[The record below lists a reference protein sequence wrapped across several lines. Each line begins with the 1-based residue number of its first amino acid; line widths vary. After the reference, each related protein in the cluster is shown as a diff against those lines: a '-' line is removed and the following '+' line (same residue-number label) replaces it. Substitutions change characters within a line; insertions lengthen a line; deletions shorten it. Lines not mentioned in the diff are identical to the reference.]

1 MRELDLIA
9 IVGAGRLG
17 TALAA
22 ALTAAGHAV
31 LGPLGR
37 GADARDAS
45 AVLLCV
51 PDGEIADAAA
61 ALTPG
66 PLVGH
71 CSGATGLDV
80 LAPHEAFSLHP
91 LMTVPTGADPARF
104 AGAGCAIDGT
114 TPRALAA
121 AEALATALRMRP
133 TRVAD
138 EDRTAYH
145 AAASIASNFLVTIE
159 GAAER
164 LAATAGVDRELLAP
178 LVRAAVEDWAARGA
192 EQALTGPIAR
202 GDDATVARQRDAIA
216 QRTPDLL
223 PLFDA
228 LVAATRDLAGAPS
241 RELRTEPPRERLAGR
256 DAGAMKT
263 LRTVAEMREYVAHSR
278 EAGRTIALVPTMGA
292 FHAGHHALMRAARE
306 AADEVVVWLFVNP
319 TQFNEQS
326 DLAAYPRDEAKDA
339 AEAAAL
345 GVDVLFAP
353 GLEEVYPRGFATT
366 VHVDGLSDVLEG
378 AVRGVSHFTGV
389 CTIVAKMLNM
399 VTPDLAFFG
408 QKDAQQVAVLR
419 RMVADLDIPVRL
431 VVIPTVREP
440 DGLALSSRNVHL
452 SPDDRRRA
460 VALSRGLKAAAA
472 TVAAGARDAEEIA
485 ARARTAMDDVEP
497 EYLALVDPDSF
508 RPINNVNG
516 RVLVAVAARV
526 GDTRLIDNTIITTA
540 ATPDGASTIQED
552 I

>member
-1 MRELDLIA
+1 MIA

-22 ALTAAGHAV
+22 ALSAAGHDV

-37 GADARDAS
+37 GANPRDAT

-51 PDGEIADAAA
+51 PDGEIAGAAA
-61 ALTPG
+61 EITPG
-66 PLVGH
+66 PLVAH
-71 CSGATGLDV
+71 CSGATGLDA

-91 LMTVPTGADPARF
+91 LMTVPAGADPAVF

-138 EDRTAYH
+138 EDRVAYH

-164 LAATAGVDRELLAP
+164 LAATAGVDRALLAP
-178 LVRAAVEDWAARGA
+178 LVRAAVENWAARGA

-202 GDDATVARQRDAIA
+202 GDDETVARQRAAIA
-216 QRTPDLL
+216 ERTPDLV

-228 LVAATRDLAGAPS
+228 LVAATRDLAAGTPRNLPAGAPARS
-241 RELRTEPPRERLAGR
+241 RGGR
-256 DAGAMKT
+256 AMKT
-263 LRTVAEMREYVAHSR
+263 LRTVAEMRDYVAQAR
-278 EAGRTIALVPTMGA
+278 AAGRSIALVPTMGA

-319 TQFNEQS
+319 TQFNEQR
-326 DLAAYPRDEAKDA
+326 DLAAYPRDESKDA

-353 GLEEVYPRGFATT
+353 GVEEVYPPGFATT
-366 VHVDGLSDVLEG
+366 VHVEGLSNVLEG

-389 CTIVAKMLNM
+389 CTVVTKMLNM

-419 RMVADLDIPVRL
+419 RMVADLDIPVQL

-452 SPDDRRRA
+452 SPEDRRRA
-460 VALSRGLKAAAA
+460 LALSRALRAAETVVADGERDAAA
-472 TVAAGARDAEEIA
+472 IA
-485 ARARTAMDDVEP
+485 ARARAAMDDVDA
-497 EYLALVDPDSF
+497 EYLALVDPDNF
-508 RPINNVNG
+508 QPITNVNG

-540 ATPDGASTIQED
+540 ATPDGAPTTQED
-552 I
+552 T